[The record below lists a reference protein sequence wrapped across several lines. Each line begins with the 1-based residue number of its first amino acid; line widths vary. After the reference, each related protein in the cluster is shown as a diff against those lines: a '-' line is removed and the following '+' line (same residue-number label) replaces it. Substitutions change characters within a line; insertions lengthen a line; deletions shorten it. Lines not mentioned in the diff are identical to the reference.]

1 MSAISTKLDLPKG
14 FHDLEDFD
22 PTILQEI
29 RYAGDYNFIGRP
41 LAGYEAQRC
50 IVSSVVGKALRKVQL
65 EAKQFNLT
73 LKVYEAY
80 RPLRACEDILKWSVD
95 SKDQLM
101 KEEFYKHIDKAS
113 VFDLSFVLLRS
124 SHARGAAVD
133 VTLVPLP
140 VPKQKDYKKGDRLI
154 DGILPK
160 SQHLYD
166 NSIDMGTGFDCFH
179 EYSHTEHH
187 RIVGK
192 AKENRRL
199 LCQLMHKQGFKNYD
213 GEWWHFTFIKEPF
226 PHVYFDFIISQRVQL
241 MKDSN

>member
-1 MSAISTKLDLPKG
+1 MKASPTKLDLPEG

-29 RYAGDYNFIGRP
+29 RYAENYNFIGRP
-41 LAGYEAQRC
+41 LVGYEANRC
-50 IVSSVVGKALRKVQL
+50 IVSYAIGQALRKVQI
-65 EAKQFNLT
+65 EANQINLT

-80 RPLRACEDILKWSVD
+80 RPIRACEDILKWSAD
-95 SKDQLM
+95 PKDQLM

-113 VFDLSFVLLRS
+113 VFDLGFVLLRS

-140 VPKQKDYKKGDRLI
+140 IPEQRDYKKGDKLI

-160 SQHLYD
+160 NHHLYD

-179 EYSHTEHH
+179 EYSHTEHPK
-187 RIVGK
+187 IVGK

-213 GEWWHFTFIKEPF
+213 GEWWHFTLIKEPF
-226 PHVYFDFIISQRVQL
+226 PHAYFDFVIEPRN
-241 MKDSN
+241 SN